1 MSFRRRLWPQHGLW
15 QHADFLKLWSA
26 QTISQV
32 GSQISGLVLP
42 LVAVLTLHASAFE
55 VAALVVVDFLP
66 FLLFSLPAGV
76 WVDRLPRRP
85 IMVIADLGRALA
97 LVSIP
102 VAMFVGDLTLWQLYV
117 VGFATGTLTVFFEVA
132 YQSYLPSLVERRE
145 LVEGN
150 AKLETTRSLAL
161 TGGPPWAACSSTL

>member
-1 MSFRRRLWPQHGLW
+1 MVFGNTT
-15 QHADFLKLWSA
+15 DFLKLWSSA
-26 QTISQV
+26 DDQPGRLADQR
-32 GSQISGLVLP
+32 LVLP

-55 VAALVVVDFLP
+55 VAALAVVDFLP
-66 FLLFSLPAGV
+66 FLLFTLPAGV

-102 VAMFVGDLTLWQLYV
+102 VAVFVGDLTLSQLYV

-132 YQSYLPSLVERRE
+132 YQSYLPSLVERANWSKATPSWRQ
-145 LVEGN
+145 
-150 AKLETTRSLAL
+150 LA
-161 TGGPPWAACSSTL
+161 PWL